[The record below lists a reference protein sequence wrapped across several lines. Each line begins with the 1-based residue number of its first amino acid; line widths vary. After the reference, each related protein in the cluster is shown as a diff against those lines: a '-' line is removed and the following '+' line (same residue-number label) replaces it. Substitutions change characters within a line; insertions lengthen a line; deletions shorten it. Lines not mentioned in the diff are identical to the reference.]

1 MCELMN
7 LLRKWTR
14 LKTFFKI
21 LFAPT
26 LPLGCLQRHC
36 HNVQVRCSW
45 LWQVFFQWSGIALG
59 YFTTIIVMLNI
70 FLIYKAIRYC
80 TYINWFN
87 PLSANPIKWSNTLK
101 QFVRNSRRIV
111 WMCLTNF
118 EGLAF
123 KGLSLIDWL
132 YRKT

>member
-21 LFAPT
+21 FICANSPTRLFTEA
-26 LPLGCLQRHC
+26 LPQRSS
-36 HNVQVRCSW
+36 SW